1 MVRYVVVMASKIELS
16 STTALNAVPAFHTRH
31 LALSFAATVSG
42 VAMRWA
48 GGQSP
53 GGPECRG
60 TYPSSKQ
67 KNVHVGETINRFAD
81 VGV

>member
-31 LALSFAATVSG
+31 LALSFVATVSG

-48 GGQSP
+48 GWPKSR
-53 GGPECRG
+53 GPRVQGYVPEFQAKKCARG
-60 TYPSSKQ
+60 
-67 KNVHVGETINRFAD
+67 
-81 VGV
+81 